1 MRRLV
6 TQIFNMLIREKIA
19 TLSTVDSSGKT
30 LDLLPLEWWECS
42 KRILHKRT
50 KSGREVSI
58 KFLKEAQNLTQD
70 DVLFAD
76 DEYIIVVDVLP
87 CEAIVLKPSSM
98 YEMAF
103 LCYEIGNKHLPLF
116 YENDS
121 LLIPFDAPT
130 HRMLKASGF
139 DAVIENRQLFNQLRS
154 TVSPHAH
161 TGGESLFSKILKL
174 TTPDE

>member
-1 MRRLV
+1 
-6 TQIFNMLIREKIA
+6 MLIKEKIGN
-19 TLSTVDSSGKT
+19 LSSFNAAGRVVDK
-30 LDLLPLEWWECS
+30 LFLEWYECS

-50 KSGREVSI
+50 ESGKEVTI
-58 KFLKEAQNLTQD
+58 KFLKEAQNLTPG

-76 DEYIIVVDVLP
+76 DDCLIVVDILT
-87 CEAIVLKPSSM
+87 CEAIVLKPASM

-103 LCYEIGNKHLPLF
+103 VCYEIGNKHLPLF
-116 YENDS
+116 YEDDS

-139 DAVIENRQLFNQLRS
+139 DVAIENRKLLNGLRT
-154 TVSPHAH
+154 TVSPHGH

-174 TTPDE
+174 TAPNE